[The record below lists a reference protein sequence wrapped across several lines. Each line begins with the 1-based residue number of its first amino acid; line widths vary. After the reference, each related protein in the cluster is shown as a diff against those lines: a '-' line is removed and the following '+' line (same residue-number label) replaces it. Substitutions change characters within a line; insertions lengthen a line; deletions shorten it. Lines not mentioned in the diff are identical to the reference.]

1 MADLT
6 NKWHSHDSASHYTFL
21 YQCGFLPKFF
31 QSSFLDAKILSPEV
45 TFGMHVSLNRGEQ
58 NSKTKNIKDL
68 MI

>member
-31 QSSFLDAKILSPEV
+31 QWCYFGAKILSPEV
-45 TFGMHVSLNRGEQ
+45 TFGMHVSLNRGKQSSEI
-58 NSKTKNIKDL
+58 KNVN
-68 MI
+68 